1 MNGRNLNDVID
12 VYRCFVRKKK
22 TKVLFATYLPK
33 IAVIFLKRGQKASF
47 LRPISPK
54 ITLGKKKERK
64 NREIVSG

>member
-12 VYRCFVRKKK
+12 KFTDALSGKK
-22 TKVLFATYLPK
+22 TKVPFATCLPK
-33 IAVIFLKRGQKASF
+33 IAVILLKRGQKASF

-54 ITLGKKKERK
+54 IILGKKRERK